1 MIKKFRSIA
10 IHLPQFHPV
19 KENDLWWGKGF
30 TEWRNVSKAK
40 PLYEGHYQPHIPADL
55 GFYDL
60 RLEESR
66 IEQAELAKQFGIEG
80 FCYYH
85 YWFNGK
91 RVLERPV
98 NEIFESGKPDFP
110 YMLCWANENWTRRW
124 DGQEKDVLLSQEYSV
139 EDDENHI
146 NYLMDFF
153 KDPRY
158 IKVDGKPVIII
169 YKAFLLPD
177 PQKTAD
183 TWRRIAAE
191 HGLKLYLCH
200 MVFSYVQNFKK
211 QPGFD
216 AAIDFEPFGVRRKQ
230 DIFKE
235 LQDRQHFYFQ
245 HQSVLQKIKRKIF
258 KFRPLEQTM
267 KSYNTIEYEYCYN
280 DLKALKK
287 VGYKLFP
294 GLTPGWDNTARK
306 NTNPSLILH
315 QSSPEKFKN
324 WLQKIVND
332 FEPYSEEENFIFI
345 NAWNEWAEGNHLEPC
360 LKWGTAYL
368 KALKEV
374 LEAVNEKKGLMEK
387 VLI

>member
-1 MIKKFRSIA
+1 MNKKFRSIA

-66 IEQAELAKQFGIEG
+66 IAQAELAKQFGIEG

-98 NEIFESGKPDFP
+98 NEIFETGKPDFP

-158 IKVDGKPVIII
+158 IKLDVQLVSMEIPP
-169 YKAFLLPD
+169 LLE
-177 PQKTAD
+177 A
-183 TWRRIAAE
+183 
-191 HGLKLYLCH
+191 
-200 MVFSYVQNFKK
+200 N
-211 QPGFD
+211 
-216 AAIDFEPFGVRRKQ
+216 
-230 DIFKE
+230 
-235 LQDRQHFYFQ
+235 
-245 HQSVLQKIKRKIF
+245 
-258 KFRPLEQTM
+258 LE
-267 KSYNTIEYEYCYN
+267 I
-280 DLKALKK
+280 
-287 VGYKLFP
+287 G
-294 GLTPGWDNTARK
+294 RK
-306 NTNPSLILH
+306 NKCFYMITGEYITTGEDSLI
-315 QSSPEKFKN
+315 
-324 WLQKIVND
+324 
-332 FEPYSEEENFIFI
+332 I
-345 NAWNEWAEGNHLEPC
+345 NIEFTSNYQYNQI
-360 LKWGTAYL
+360 
-368 KALKEV
+368 
-374 LEAVNEKKGLMEK
+374 NQ
-387 VLI
+387 